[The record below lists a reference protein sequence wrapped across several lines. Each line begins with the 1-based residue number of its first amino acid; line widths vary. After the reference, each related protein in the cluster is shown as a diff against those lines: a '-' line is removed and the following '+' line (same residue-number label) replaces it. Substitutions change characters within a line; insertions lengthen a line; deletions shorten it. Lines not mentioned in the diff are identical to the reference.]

1 MLTLKT
7 NDFKEVANLILSAT
21 DSSELSTLTETLEL
35 KTEGN
40 TLYLNTTNKE
50 YYSSVAFELDNP
62 ESFHATV
69 NANLFLKLIAA
80 LTTETLELS
89 LTDQYVII
97 KANGVY
103 KIPLMFE
110 DDHLMDVPVI
120 SIENKTVE
128 MNISG
133 EILNSILTYN
143 SKQLNLGSI
152 KKPVQ
157 KMYYLDQSGCITF
170 TSGATVNNFT
180 LEKPIQILLNNR
192 LVKLFKLFK
201 NDMVHFTLG
210 YDPLSETI
218 IQTKVAFETPKIKLT
233 AILATGDD
241 LINTVPVSALR
252 GRANGTYPYTVVLNK
267 DALIQSIN
275 RLLLFSAGYG
285 TKENV
290 KPCSTFEFSTD
301 NVTAYDSKKENFE
314 KLTYQNGCT
323 FDGSYSFMINLIDFK
338 TTLDNCTEDYVT
350 LCFGDGK
357 AVVIKRAN
365 IINVIPEVH
374 EKRPE

>member
-133 EILNSILTYN
+133 EILNSILIYN

-180 LEKPIQILLNNR
+180 LEK
-192 LVKLFKLFK
+192 
-201 NDMVHFTLG
+201 
-210 YDPLSETI
+210 
-218 IQTKVAFETPKIKLT
+218 
-233 AILATGDD
+233 
-241 LINTVPVSALR
+241 
-252 GRANGTYPYTVVLNK
+252 TYSNSL
-267 DALIQSIN
+267 
-275 RLLLFSAGYG
+275 
-285 TKENV
+285 E
-290 KPCSTFEFSTD
+290 
-301 NVTAYDSKKENFE
+301 
-314 KLTYQNGCT
+314 
-323 FDGSYSFMINLIDFK
+323 
-338 TTLDNCTEDYVT
+338 
-350 LCFGDGK
+350 
-357 AVVIKRAN
+357 
-365 IINVIPEVH
+365 
-374 EKRPE
+374 